1 VSERSR
7 TFECFGG
14 RVAVHAAPR
23 GGDPREAEV
32 ALFLAAGRLLRI
44 HHRLTRF
51 SPGSELSR
59 LNADPRSEVPASDLL
74 LKLAAAVRPAGEES
88 GGLVDATCL
97 DALEE
102 AGYRHSMEQRPPA
115 ERAAADVRRARPALP
130 DPAACW
136 RLVDVDERRR
146 TVRRPPGLRI
156 DSGGLAKGLAA
167 DLVARS
173 LAGRA
178 TFAVDCA
185 GDLRIGGT
193 ARLPRAIDVRDP
205 WGGEP
210 VHRLLVTGGA
220 IATSGITARAWRDPD
235 GHPRHHLIDPGRGR
249 PAWTGVVQATA
260 LAPTALLAE
269 VRAKSALL
277 AGPDAAGGHLPD
289 GGVIVLGSGEVVAL
303 GAAREPAVAA

>member
-74 LKLAAAVRPAGEES
+74 LQLAAAVRLAGEES

-97 DALEE
+97 EALEQ
-102 AGYRHSMEQRPPA
+102 AGYRDSMEQRPPS
-115 ERAAADVRRARPALP
+115 ERTAPDVRPRPALP

-146 TVRRPPGLRI
+146 TVRRPPGVRI
-156 DSGGLAKGLAA
+156 DSGGLGKGLAA
-167 DLVARS
+167 DLLAGS
-173 LAGRA
+173 LAGRP

-193 ARLPRAIDVRDP
+193 AQLPRPIDVRDP

-210 VHRLLVTGGA
+210 VHRLLVTSGA
-220 IATSGITARAWRDPD
+220 VATSGITARAWQDHGGR
-235 GHPRHHLIDPGRGR
+235 PRHHLIDPGRGR

-269 VRAKSALL
+269 VRAKAALL
-277 AGPDAAGGHLPD
+277 AGPDAAGGNLPD
-289 GGVIVLGSGEVVAL
+289 GGVIVLQSGEVVAL
-303 GAAREPAVAA
+303 GAAREGAVAA